1 MMRGRVGRL
10 LLSTLRIALLTVSL
24 LIVVGVVVR
33 YTMFDRYLIYFPE
46 KEVHQDPGDAGMVF
60 DDVTFAASDGTR
72 LHGWFV
78 PAHSDVTLLWFHGNA
93 GNIAHRVQNVA
104 ELHTYLGVNVFIFDY
119 RGYGRSEGKPSE
131 EGTYKDAEGAVAY
144 LRGRADVEQDKIVY
158 FGRSLGC
165 GVAIE
170 LALKEPARAM
180 ICESPFT
187 SIQAMAKRTYP
198 WLPGIGVFARTKY
211 DSISKIGDIRVPLL
225 VLHGNADRIVPI
237 ELGREL
243 YDAANDPKRF
253 YEIDGADHNDTF
265 YVGGRPYY
273 DALQAFLEEFGEGA

>member
-1 MMRGRVGRL
+1 MMRRPL
-10 LLSTLRIALLTVSL
+10 LLSILRIALLTVSL
-24 LIVVGVVVR
+24 LIVVGVVFR

-46 KEVHQDPGDAGMVF
+46 REVHQDPGDAGLAF
-60 DDVTFAASDGTR
+60 DDVTFAASDGKR

-93 GNIAHRVQNVA
+93 GNIANRVQNVA
-104 ELHTYLGVNVFIFDY
+104 EVNSYLGVNVFIFDY
-119 RGYGRSEGKPSE
+119 RGYGRSEGRPSE
-131 EGTYKDAEGAVAY
+131 EGTYKDAQGAVAY
-144 LRGRADVEQDKIVY
+144 LRGRADVDPEKIAY

-165 GVAIE
+165 GVAID
-170 LALKEPARAM
+170 LAVREPAHAL

-187 SIQAMAKRTYP
+187 SIQAMARKTYP
-198 WLPGIGVFARTKY
+198 WLPGIGMFARTKY
-211 DSISKIGDIRVPLL
+211 DSLSKIGDIHVPLM
-225 VLHGNADRIVPI
+225 VLHGTADHIVPI

-273 DALQAFLEEFGEGA
+273 DALKSFVDELDQGA